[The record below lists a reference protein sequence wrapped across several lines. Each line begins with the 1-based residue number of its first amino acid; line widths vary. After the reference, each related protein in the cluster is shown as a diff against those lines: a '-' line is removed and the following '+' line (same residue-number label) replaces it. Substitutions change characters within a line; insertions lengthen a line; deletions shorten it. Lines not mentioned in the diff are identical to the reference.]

1 MQPQPNLPE
10 LLAAIGTGD
19 TRALDSLYRT
29 WSAKVRL
36 FARLQLA
43 QSGFDADA
51 LADEITIDVFHDLWR
66 APERFDGRVAFST
79 WIFTLARN
87 KSIDRLRQLQRRQ
100 AWEGGDAELDGME
113 PPADVLHDPP
123 VQLARQQR
131 QRAVL
136 DCLRRLRNPLQRES
150 LMLWALEDMPLAHIA
165 RLQNCPEN
173 TVKTR
178 LYHGRL
184 NLRACLE
191 RWLAREG
198 EPDVR

>member
-1 MQPQPNLPE
+1 MQPQPNPSE
-10 LLAAIGTGD
+10 LLAAVRCGD
-19 TRALDSLYRT
+19 TRALDSLYRS
-29 WSAKVRL
+29 WSSRVRL

-43 QSGFDADA
+43 PSGFDAEA
-51 LADEITIDVFHDLWR
+51 LADEITIDVFHELWR
-66 APERFDGRVAFST
+66 APERFDGRVAFNT
-79 WIFTLARN
+79 WLFTLARN
-87 KSIDRLRQLQRRQ
+87 KAIDRLRQLQRRQ
-100 AWEGGDAELDGME
+100 RWEDSTALDGFDPPADALHE
-113 PPADVLHDPP
+113 PPA
-123 VQLARQQR
+123 QLARQQR
-131 QRAVL
+131 QHGVM

-165 RLQNCPEN
+165 QLQNSPEN

-198 EPDVR
+198 NPDAY